1 MRPVRSGGD
10 DRGTLRGHQSCKAQP
25 HRDLRGFSRLK
36 AHAIAAIQVK
46 ASSSQSGQRQ
56 HPLHR
61 HRAST
66 TLQCA
71 ATAAGPRQCPLA
83 RCCPVCWCWRAPRT
97 TATPNGSLQCGA
109 PESWVAAR
117 TPVHSGRV
125 VPIARSGRL
134 RQQ

>member
-1 MRPVRSGGD
+1 MSDRRLASLSGDLLRRGGH
-10 DRGTLRGHQSCKAQP
+10 DRGTLRGHRSCKAQP

-36 AHAIAAIQVK
+36 AHAIAALPVK

-61 HRAST
+61 HRASP

-83 RCCPVCWCWRAPRT
+83 RCCPPELLF
-97 TATPNGSLQCGA
+97 TADASYLLPAL
-109 PESWVAAR
+109 VR
-117 TPVHSGRV
+117 
-125 VPIARSGRL
+125 
-134 RQQ
+134 